1 MGDLEVKMVEIFFV
15 VAAMIRQIQQQNI
28 KYI

>member
-1 MGDLEVKMVEIFFV
+1 MGVLEVKMVEIFFV
-15 VAAMIRQIQQQNI
+15 VVAVIRQIQQQNI